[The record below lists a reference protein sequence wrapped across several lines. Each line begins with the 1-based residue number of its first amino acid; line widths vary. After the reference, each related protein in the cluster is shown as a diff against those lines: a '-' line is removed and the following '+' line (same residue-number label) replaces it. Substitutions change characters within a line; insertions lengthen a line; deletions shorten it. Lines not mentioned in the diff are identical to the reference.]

1 MRESRI
7 EFIRQ
12 QGFTLRDADDRL
24 YSALMLQPRII
35 GALVVLGALLQSAG
49 LFAAT
54 SAVLWWSALA
64 PALNPFDAVYN
75 RFVARPRG
83 FKPLPAAPAPRRFAE
98 SMAASAAFVIAAAI
112 LGGFTIAALVVEGLF
127 VASAAAVVFRD
138 FCGPA
143 SLFNAL
149 RPVVDQGLS
158 PIGRSAGGTDA
169 HDSNT

>member
-1 MRESRI
+1 MRDSRI

-12 QGFTLRDADDRL
+12 QGFPLRDADDHL

-35 GALVVLGALLQSAG
+35 GALAVLGALLQSAA
-49 LFAAT
+49 LFAAM

-75 RFVARPRG
+75 RFVARPGG

-98 SMAASAAFVIAAAI
+98 GMAASFALAIAAAI
-112 LGGFTIAALVVEGLF
+112 LAGLTIAGLVLQGLF

-143 SLFNAL
+143 SLFNTL
-149 RPVVDQGLS
+149 RPVVDQGLP
-158 PIGRSAGGTDA
+158 PIEASAGRTDA
-169 HDSNT
+169 HHSNT